1 MSDAIDKLDKLPK
14 YLIYGVSASVAALFG
29 YLLYASF
36 LKRTQGTSYSDSDEE
51 ESAVTHGLHP

>member
-36 LKRTQGTSYSDSDEE
+36 LKRTSYSDSDEE
-51 ESAVTHGLHP
+51 ESGVTHGLHP